1 MTFVNMER
9 IEKRF
14 NNQTVLRDVSL
25 KMDRGEIVSIIGPSG
40 SGKSTF
46 LRCLGQLETIDGGSI
61 TVDGTVLASTDA
73 NGTVNYASQETQHDL
88 LLRMGMVFQSFN
100 LFPHMTVLD
109 NIMIAPRM
117 VKGMKDEDILPIAEQ
132 LLKKV
137 GLWEKRDMYPSRLS
151 GGQQQRVAIARA
163 LAMNPEIM
171 LFDEPT
177 SALDPEL
184 TGEVLKT
191 IKQLADDHMTMIIV
205 THEMNFAREVSDRVI
220 FMADGVIQEEG
231 TPEQIF
237 NNPQNARTK
246 AFLDNML

>member
-117 VKGMKDEDILPIAEQ
+117 VKGMKDDEILPIAER
-132 LLKKV
+132 LLNKV

-220 FMADGVIQEEG
+220 FMSDGVIQEQG

-237 NNPQNARTK
+237 NNPQNDRTK
-246 AFLDNML
+246 AFLENML

>member
-1 MTFVNMER
+1 MIFVNMER

-25 KMDRGEIVSIIGPSG
+25 KMNRGEIVSIIGPSG

-117 VKGMKDEDILPIAEQ
+117 VKGMKDDEILPIAER
-132 LLKKV
+132 LLNKV

-237 NNPQNARTK
+237 NNPQNDRTK
-246 AFLDNML
+246 AFLENML